1 MVVFVRLGGRRIFH
15 HESFVFLISEQRRN
29 IFDLSKCLNQVR
41 KRINNFRNTLIYHH
55 ASKST
60 ILFHWSFLN
69 NTGGLRS
76 TLRGSCRGLGT
87 VDPLGVVGQMDR
99 WTEGWMDK
107 ILDKERDRRTDG
119 RGSQELGCSMDRQ
132 RHKWMNEQ
140 KNVRDAHRGIFPHF
154 LPTTIN

>member
-41 KRINNFRNTLIYHH
+41 KRINNFRNTLIYHR

-69 NTGGLRS
+69 NTGGLHS

-107 ILDKERDRRTDG
+107 ILDKSVTDG
-119 RGSQELGCSMDRQ
+119 QTDVGSKNWVARWTDRGTNGWTNRRMLEMLI
-132 RHKWMNEQ
+132 E
-140 KNVRDAHRGIFPHF
+140 AFF
-154 LPTTIN
+154 LISYQPL